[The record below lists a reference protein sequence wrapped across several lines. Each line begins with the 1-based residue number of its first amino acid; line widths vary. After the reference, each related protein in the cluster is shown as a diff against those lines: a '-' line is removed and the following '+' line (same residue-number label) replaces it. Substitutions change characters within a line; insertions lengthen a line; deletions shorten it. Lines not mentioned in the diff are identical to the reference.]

1 MALRVLM
8 LRKSLSEK
16 QAELKALR
24 DTAAGFEARE
34 AELEKA
40 IAEAGTD
47 EERSTVEE
55 AVTTFETEQRDNAE
69 AIKKAET
76 EICGIEQQIAEL
88 EEAEKQARAKQTGA
102 VAPAGKERNIMT
114 NPEQRTSFFGMTVQ
128 QRDAFFARGEVTDFL
143 TRVRELGTQQRAV
156 SGAELGVPEVVLE
169 LLRNNMDKYSKLVK
183 YVRLKPVK
191 GKARQN
197 VAGAIP
203 EGIWMESVKATLSEL
218 ELSFTQVEVD
228 GYRIGGYIPIDN
240 AYLEDDDNLQLGTEI
255 ITMLGQAIG
264 LGLDKAIVFG
274 NGSKMPVGF
283 VTRLAAATKPS
294 WWGDKQGD
302 FTDLSTSNVLK
313 LNINTKTGA
322 EFYAELVKALGV
334 AAPDYSTSAA
344 PVWIM
349 NRKTHIALNAKALAF
364 NNAAALVAGVSNTM
378 PVVGGEIVELSF
390 IPDNQIVGGFMDL
403 YLLVERAEARIASSD
418 IPFFLQEMTVF
429 KGSARYDGKP
439 VRGEG
444 FVAVKFDNTAVKTEI
459 DFAVAKKPTDKPAQG
474 DGGEGGGEG
483 DET

>member
-1 MALRVLM
+1 MALRVMM

-55 AVTTFETEQRDNAE
+55 AVTAFETEQRGNAE
-69 AIKKAET
+69 AIKTAET
-76 EICGIEQQIAEL
+76 EIRGIEKQIAEL

-102 VAPAGKERNIMT
+102 GAPAGKERNIMA
-114 NPEQRTSFFGMTVQ
+114 NPEQRTNFFGMTVQ
-128 QRDAFFARGEVTDFL
+128 QRDAFFAAPEVQDFI
-143 TRVRELGTQQRAV
+143 TQVRKLARANRAV
-156 SGAELGVPEVVLE
+156 SGAELGVPTVALE
-169 LLRNNMDKYSKLVK
+169 LLRNNMEQYSKLVK

-191 GKARQN
+191 GNAHQN
-197 VAGAIP
+197 IAGTIP
-203 EGIWMESVKATLSEL
+203 EGIWMEAVSATLSEL
-218 ELSFTQVEVD
+218 ELSFTQVEVT
-228 GYRIGGYIPIDN
+228 GYRVGGYIPIDN
-240 AYLEDDDNLQLGTEI
+240 AYLEDDDNLNLGMEI

-274 NGSKMPVGF
+274 TGDHMPVGF
-283 VTRLAAATKPS
+283 VTRLAAATKPT
-294 WWGDKQGD
+294 WWGNKQGN
-302 FTDLSTSNVLK
+302 FTNLSTTNVLK
-313 LNINTKTGA
+313 LNINSKTGT
-322 EFYAELVKALGV
+322 EFFSDLVKALGV
-334 AAPDYSTSAA
+334 AAPDYSTAAA

-349 NRKTHIALNAKALAF
+349 NRKTHIAINAKALAF
-364 NNAAALVAGVSNTM
+364 NSAAALVAGVNNTM

-403 YLLVERAEARIASSD
+403 YLLVERAGARIDSSD
-418 IPFFLQEMTVF
+418 IPLYLQEMTVF

-474 DGGEGGGEG
+474 EGGGEG
-483 DET
+483 SET

>member
-8 LRKSLSEK
+8 LRKGLSEK

-24 DTAAGFEARE
+24 ETAAGFEARE
-34 AELEKA
+34 AELERA
-40 IAEAGTD
+40 IGEAGTE
-47 EERSTVEE
+47 EERGTVEE
-55 AVTTFETEQRDNAE
+55 AVTAFETEQRDNAK
-69 AIKKAET
+69 AIETAEK
-76 EICGIEQQIAEL
+76 EIRGIEEQIAQL
-88 EEAEKQARAKQTGA
+88 EQAEKQARAKQTGA
-102 VAPAGKERNIMT
+102 GAPAGKERNIMA
-114 NPEQRTSFFGMTVQ
+114 NPEQRTRFFGMTVQ
-128 QRDAFFARGEVTDFL
+128 QRDAFLAREDVADFL
-143 TRVRELGTQQRAV
+143 TRVRDIGAQKRAV
-156 SGAELGVPEVVLE
+156 SGADLGVPEVVLE
-169 LLRNNMDKYSKLVK
+169 LLRDNMERYSKLVK

-197 VAGAIP
+197 VAGTIP

-228 GYRIGGYIPIDN
+228 GYRVGGYIPIDN

-255 ITMLGQAIG
+255 IAMLGQAIG

-274 NGSKMPVGF
+274 TGSKMPVGF
-283 VTRLAAATKPS
+283 VTRLAAKTKPA

-302 FTDLSTSNVLK
+302 FTDLSASNVIK
-313 LNINTKTGA
+313 LNINAKTGA
-322 EFYAELVKALGV
+322 EFFAELVKALG
-334 AAPDYSTSAA
+334 AASPRYSRAAA

-349 NRKTHIALNAKALAF
+349 NRKTHIDINAKALAF
-364 NNAAALVAGVSNTM
+364 NAAATLVAGVNNTM
-378 PVVGGEIVELSF
+378 PVVGGEIVELEF

-403 YLLVERAEARIASSD
+403 YLLVERAGARIASSD

-444 FVAVKFDNTAVKTEI
+444 FVAVKFDNTAVAATV
-459 DFAVAKKPTDKPAQG
+459 DFAQPKPAQG
-474 DGGEGGGEG
+474 ESG
-483 DET
+483 DDKS